1 MWIGVWRSR
10 RRGEKKFEDFC
21 KRYRA
26 FMAEDIGHIC
36 DMHHAEIHEVYDRII
51 SEDKKRTGLP
61 LSKYS
66 WTQANRLMDKLERAY
81 YKWLKEQTPGIFP
94 RQLDARRRVRRLLN
108 DPRRAIFEKPIL
120 QSEK

>member
-26 FMAEDIGHIC
+26 FMAEDVEYIC
-36 DMHHAEIHEVYDRII
+36 DKHHAEIHEVYDKII
-51 SEDKKRTGLP
+51 AEDKKRTGLP

-66 WTQANRLMDKLERAY
+66 WVQANKLMDKLERAFSR
-81 YKWLKEQTPGIFP
+81 WLSTQTPGIFP
-94 RQLDARRRVRRLLN
+94 RQLDARRRVRKLLAKN
-108 DPRRAIFEKPIL
+108 KQGIKPNIL